1 MRKALKLMTVAVA
14 LFAAAMACATE
25 EQAPEAA
32 ELSTEHVT
40 FGEQLGQVRGHF
52 RAGLDLYEAGDEEG
66 ATTHTGHPVA
76 ELLTVLDTDIRERD
90 SEVADDLDPALRKVA
105 QVVADDGSVDELEN
119 AMDEAEAVLAR
130 AEATVAGDLAETT
143 RYKASVIAALLAT
156 VNAEYGEAVQ
166 DGNVEL
172 LVEYQDAWAFTQIAK
187 GSYQTIETDVRE
199 SSEEEADEIDEAFE
213 DLDEA
218 LPAIAPPNDPAPGT
232 DVERATTLV
241 GAELAETVEAL
252 VIETVSPDETFDN
265 IDSLLDQVLTAYQA
279 GETEQASEFAVEAY
293 LENYELVE
301 AHVIELAPEV
311 NEELEPLLQREIR
324 EAIDNEVDV
333 SELRALIDRAGE
345 LLDEAAEHVSSA
357 EH

>member
-1 MRKALKLMTVAVA
+1 MTVAVVLSA
-14 LFAAAMACATE
+14 IAMACTNNEPETPSGAE
-25 EQAPEAA
+25 E
-32 ELSTEHVT
+32 ELTTEHVT

-52 RAGLDLYEAGDEEG
+52 LAGRDLYEAGDEEG

-76 ELLTVLDTDIRERD
+76 ELLTVLDTDVREKD
-90 SEVADDLDPALRKVA
+90 PEVADELGSALRAVA
-105 QVVADDGSVDELEN
+105 QVVADDGSVDDLESEIE
-119 AMDEAEAVLAR
+119 EAEAVVDR
-130 AEATVAGDLAETT
+130 AEAAVVGDLVDTT
-143 RYKASVIAALLAT
+143 QYKASALAALLAT
-156 VNAEYGEAVQ
+156 VNAEYGEAIQ

-187 GSYQTIETDVRE
+187 TAYEGIETDVRE
-199 SSEEEADEIDEAFE
+199 ASEEEADEIDEAFE
-213 DLDEA
+213 TLDSA
-218 LPAIAPPNDPAPGT
+218 LPAIEPPDEPAPGE

-241 GAELAETVEAL
+241 GAELAETVDAL
-252 VIETVSPDETFDN
+252 VIETASADETFDK

-301 AHVIELAPEV
+301 AQVIELAPEV

-324 EAIDNEVDV
+324 DAIENEVEV
-333 SELRALIDRAGE
+333 SELRTLIDRARE
-345 LLDEAAEHVSSA
+345 LLDEAAEHVSSS